1 MTTPAPE
8 TVTFSLLANGGP
20 LIWPLLLLSV
30 VGLVFVIERTLFLH
44 KGQIR
49 ARDFLEGLKNNLR
62 QGRLVEA
69 LTVCE
74 EAPGPIPRLVKAL
87 LLHVKD
93 GEARMRC
100 AAEEAA
106 LLELPTLERRIGT
119 IAAIAKL
126 APLLGLIGTVI
137 GLLRAFL
144 AMYHQG
150 HYANADAFA
159 GDIASALAATALG
172 LIIAVLAHLGHHF
185 LCGRLRAITHDMEW
199 VAHAVIQFVCHELPA
214 ERLPSPDVQKTVDPS

>member
-1 MTTPAPE
+1 MPDTQE
-8 TVTFSLLANGGP
+8 FSLLSSGGP
-20 LIWPLLLLSV
+20 LIWPLLLLSLI
-30 VGLVFVIERTLFLH
+30 GFVFVLERTLFLH

-74 EAPGPIPRLVKAL
+74 EAPGPVPRLVKAI
-87 LLHVKD
+87 LLHAKD
-93 GEARMRC
+93 GEGRMRS

-106 LLELPTLERRIGT
+106 LLEVPVLERRIGT

-137 GLLRAFL
+137 ALLRAFL
-144 AMYHQG
+144 AMHAQG
-150 HYANADAFA
+150 HYANAGTFA
-159 GDIASALAATALG
+159 GDVAAALTATALG
-172 LIIAVLAHLGHHF
+172 LIIAALAHLGHHF
-185 LCGRLRAITHDMEW
+185 LCGRLRSIVHDMEW
-199 VAHAVIQFVCHELPA
+199 VAHSVIQFICYELPA
-214 ERLPSPDVQKTVDPS
+214 EHLPKPDVQKDGEED